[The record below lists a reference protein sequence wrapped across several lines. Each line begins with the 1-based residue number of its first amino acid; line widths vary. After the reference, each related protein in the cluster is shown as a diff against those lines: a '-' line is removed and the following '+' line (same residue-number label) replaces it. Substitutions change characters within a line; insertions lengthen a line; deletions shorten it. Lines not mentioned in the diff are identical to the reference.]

1 MSANLSQPV
10 RTSPE
15 FNPWPY
21 GITAFLVLFFGCVVS
36 FGIFAVRQQVDLVRV
51 DYYEEELRYGK
62 QYDRLSRTKALE
74 HPMSV
79 AHLPQ
84 AHQIAVQLPAEHA
97 LAGAQGTIQLYRP
110 SDARLDR
117 EIPLAA
123 AASGM
128 QLLDASTLQAGLW
141 RVRVTWQSGG
151 KEYFHA
157 SKVVIPAPDTA
168 GPKTL
173 TL

>member
-10 RTSPE
+10 RTAPE

-36 FGIFAVRQQVDLVRV
+36 FGIFAVRQRVDLVRV

-79 AHLPQ
+79 AHLAQ
-84 AHQIAVQLPAEHA
+84 AHQIALQLPPEHA
-97 LAGAQGTIQLYRP
+97 SNGAKGTIQFYRP

-117 EIPLAA
+117 EVPLATT
-123 AASGM
+123 ASGM

-141 RVRVTWQSGG
+141 RIRVSWQSGG
-151 KEYFHA
+151 NEYFHA
-157 SKVVIPAPDTA
+157 SKVVIPASDTTGA
-168 GPKTL
+168 KAL

>member
-10 RTSPE
+10 RTAPE

-97 LAGAQGTIQLYRP
+97 SAGAQGTIQLYRP

>member
-1 MSANLSQPV
+1 MSATTSQRVETEPK
-10 RTSPE
+10 

-36 FGIFAVRQQVDLVRV
+36 FGIFAVRQRVDLVRV

-62 QYDRLSRTKALE
+62 QYDRLSRTKSLE
-74 HPMSV
+74 HSLSV
-79 AHLPQ
+79 AHLPE
-84 AHQIAVQLPAEHA
+84 AHQIAVQLPPEHA
-97 LAGAQGTIQLYRP
+97 VNGAKGTIQFYRP

-117 EIPLAA
+117 EMPLATT
-123 AASGM
+123 ASGM

-151 KEYFHA
+151 HEYFHA
-157 SKVVIPAPDTA
+157 SNVVIPASGATGTKA
-168 GPKTL
+168 L